1 MKSPDEDEISEELR
15 KLRRR
20 VEEEKP
26 MEACLN
32 AHEVEPQDEKYE
44 PEDEATRLKA
54 WTRTERTAESASLA
68 ALRISPSVMDAEKR
82 ARLKLEVFDSFVEG
96 WVHDLS
102 LFQLCKVKTKGD
114 LLPFP
119 VDSIMEHPSLSGE
132 DKRVLSVLKG
142 ICCGLN
148 SLYGS
153 EPDETN
159 KVSAAQVRC
168 CMFLMEEA
176 RDFVARCPTLPALS
190 WEEYLSV
197 RTIDYKGDE
206 VKVAQITSWE
216 NVRRA
221 LPSEVGTVPL
231 ESVVSKG
238 SLHYTMNFGTYLLP
252 ERDQVYTKP
261 PRIMVADGA
270 WEDLCRGLLAS
281 GVCGL
286 IREAEVH
293 LVQGKRLFN
302 GLFGVPKDEEVDGVP
317 VHRLIMNLVPLN
329 RICRSISG
337 DVSTLPAW
345 PSMHPFELKDGETL
359 VMSSED
365 VRCFFYI
372 FTVPKEWHSYLAF
385 GRQVPPELW
394 PDRDGPYYL
403 CSKVLPMGF
412 CNSVSLAQ
420 HIHRFIVG
428 EAVQECVLK
437 GGRAGWEAEHR
448 KDRPFSWSNPSF
460 RVYLDNFDLLE
471 KTDSRLATTIQG
483 SCSPFVEAL
492 REAYARRQVPRHPK
506 KAVARAIH
514 AEIQGAEVD
523 GVTGMAAPKAD
534 KLGKYIRLCQL
545 LLQARVCAQR
555 QMQVVAGG
563 FVYFCTFRRPL
574 LGALNQV
581 WQFIQSFETGRY
593 QQRIPDG
600 VRLELSRFCLLIPL
614 ARMNFRLAL
623 SSTVTASD
631 ASTTGGGVT
640 ASCGVSQVGAIAANL
655 HVRGD
660 LAELEEVA
668 TVLTIGLFDGIGG
681 LRVAADAVGLTVIGH
696 VSVECH
702 PPARRV
708 VESRF
713 PHTLFINSVEEVDEE
728 VVKSWACQFSQV
740 SVVLLGAGPPCQGVS
755 GLNVDRRGAL
765 RDHRSSLFPH
775 VERIASL
782 LRAHFP
788 WAQVHR
794 LMESVASMDEA
805 DRVVMSQS
813 AGTTPVLIDAA
824 GVTGCRRPRLYWPSW
839 ELEDGN
845 GSSISS
851 VTGEGWSQ
859 VTEVVLQEEHDVSVF
874 LEPGW
879 TKCSPMPFPTFTT
892 CRPRASPGRR
902 PAGFHQCNAEEV
914 NRWRVDSHRFP
925 PYQYRRV
932 FCVENKRGE
941 VRLPSVEEREAL
953 MGFPRGYT
961 AHCLPKSQRHGTAWL
976 DERLTLIGNSWCV
989 FVIAWLLHCLGVPRG
1004 LCNRLTMAELMQQ
1017 CRPGGGARLQSFLLR
1032 PFMRVPRGSVS
1043 PQPDLLA
1050 RKLTGLVSGKGED
1063 LLLQAPSE
1071 DVQRYHR
1078 LRASIPSNLWR
1089 WKTVCGWRW
1098 SGSSEH
1104 INVLEMRAVLTA
1116 LKWRFARKGWIRA
1129 RFLHLV
1135 DSQVCLH
1142 ALARGRSSS
1151 RKLRRTLLRINSLLL
1166 ASGAQGVWTYVH
1178 TELNPADRPS
1188 RHPVKKKWLK

>member
-1 MKSPDEDEISEELR
+1 MRRLEEDEISEELR
-15 KLRRR
+15 KIRKRMS
-20 VEEEKP
+20 EP
-26 MEACLN
+26 MPKLHCPDALSDETQN
-32 AHEVEPQDEKYE
+32 APYE
-44 PEDEATRLKA
+44 SGVLATPLSTWPGTGRA
-54 WTRTERTAESASLA
+54 AEGATSASLQ
-68 ALRISPSVMDAEKR
+68 LHPSEMDAEKR
-82 ARLKLEVFDSFVEG
+82 AQQGLRTVDSFVEG
-96 WVHDLS
+96 WIRDLS
-102 LFQLCKVKTKGD
+102 LFTLCKVKSKGELLPLPID
-114 LLPFP
+114 LL
-119 VDSIMEHPSLSGE
+119 MEHPSFKSVDRSVGL
-132 DKRVLSVLKG
+132 VLRGLMSA
-142 ICCGLN
+142 LN

-153 EPDETN
+153 GPADTL
-159 KVSAAQVRC
+159 KVSSAHIKI
-168 CMFLMEEA
+168 CMFLVEEA
-176 RDFVARCPTLPALS
+176 KDFVARCPNLPDLS
-190 WEEYLSV
+190 WEEYMAV

-206 VKVAQITSWE
+206 VKVAQMTTWE
-216 NVRRA
+216 NVRHA

-231 ESVVSKG
+231 ESVVTKG
-238 SLHYTMNFGTYLLP
+238 SLHYTLNFSTYLMP
-252 ERDQVYTKP
+252 EQDQVFTKA
-261 PRIMVADGA
+261 PRVMVPEGA
-270 WEDLCRGLLAS
+270 WDALCEGLLTR
-281 GVCGL
+281 GVCSL
-286 IREAEVH
+286 IRESEVH
-293 LVQGKRLFN
+293 VVQGQRLFN
-302 GLFGVPKDEEVDGVP
+302 GLFGVPKDEAVGDTQ

-329 RICRSISG
+329 RICRPMAG

-345 PSMHPFELKDGETL
+345 PSMHPFDLKDGETL
-359 VMSSED
+359 LLSSED

-372 FTVPKEWHSYLAF
+372 FTVPKDWHSFLAF
-385 GRQVPPELW
+385 GRKAPRRLW
-394 PDRDGPYYL
+394 PDQQGPYYL
-403 CSKVLPMGF
+403 CSRVLPMGF

-428 EAVQECVLK
+428 EAVRECVQK

-471 KTDSRLATTIQG
+471 KTHSELAEQIQG

-506 KAVARAIH
+506 KAVARAMH
-514 AEIQGAEVD
+514 AEVQGAEVD
-523 GVTGMAAPKAD
+523 GEKGVASPKAE
-534 KLGKYIRLCQL
+534 KLAKYLRLCHL
-545 LLQARVCAQR
+545 LLMAGKCAQR

-581 WQFIQSFETGRY
+581 WAFIQSFEGGPFV
-593 QQRIPDG
+593 QQIPDG
-600 VRLELSRFCLLIPL
+600 VRLELSRFCLLSPL

-640 ASCGVSQVGAIAANL
+640 ASCVLSTVGTIAANL
-655 HVRGD
+655 QVRGD
-660 LAELEEVA
+660 IAEMEDVS
-668 TVLTIGLFDGIGG
+668 TVLTVCLFDGIGG

-702 PPARRV
+702 APARRV

-713 PHTLFINSVEEVDEE
+713 PHTLFVSSVEEVDEE
-728 VVKSWACQFSQV
+728 MVKTWACQFSQV
-740 SVVLLGAGPPCQGVS
+740 SAVLLGAGPPCQGVS
-755 GLNVDRRGAL
+755 GLNADRRGAL

-775 VERIASL
+775 VERIADL
-782 LRAHFP
+782 LRTHFP

-794 LMESVASMDEA
+794 LMESVGSMDDA

-824 GVTGCRRPRLYWPSW
+824 GITGCRRPRLYWPSW

-851 VTGEGWSQ
+851 VTGEGWAQ
-859 VTEVVLQEEHDVSVF
+859 VTELKLEAPYGEGEF

-879 TKCSPMPFPTFTT
+879 SKCSPLPFPTFTT
-892 CRPRASPGRR
+892 SRPRPTPGRR
-902 PAGFHQCNAEEV
+902 PAGVQQCNAEELQ
-914 NRWRVDSHRFP
+914 RWYEDFHRFP
-925 PYQYRRV
+925 PYQYRRD
-932 FCVENKRGE
+932 FCVQNKHGQ
-941 VRLPSVEEREAL
+941 VRLPSVEEREVL

-961 AHCLPKSQRHGTAWL
+961 ANCFPKGQRRGDAWR
-976 DERLTLIGNSWCV
+976 DERLSLLGNSWCV
-989 FVIAWLLHCLGVPRG
+989 FVIVWLLHCLGVPRG
-1004 LCNRLTMAELMQQ
+1004 LCNRLSLADLMQQ
-1017 CRPGGGARLQSFLLR
+1017 CKPGGGSRLQGFLLR
-1032 PFMRVPRGSVS
+1032 PYMRVPRQAGEA
-1043 PQPDLLA
+1043 QPDLLA

-1098 SGSSEH
+1098 SGTAEH

-1116 LKWRFARKGWIRA
+1116 LKWRFARKGWIRT

-1166 ASGAQGVWTYVH
+1166 ASGAHGVWTYVH

-1188 RHPVKKKWLK
+1188 RHPVKKKWVK

>member
-1 MKSPDEDEISEELR
+1 
-15 KLRRR
+15 
-20 VEEEKP
+20 
-26 MEACLN
+26 
-32 AHEVEPQDEKYE
+32 
-44 PEDEATRLKA
+44 
-54 WTRTERTAESASLA
+54 
-68 ALRISPSVMDAEKR
+68 
-82 ARLKLEVFDSFVEG
+82 
-96 WVHDLS
+96 
-102 LFQLCKVKTKGD
+102 
-114 LLPFP
+114 
-119 VDSIMEHPSLSGE
+119 
-132 DKRVLSVLKG
+132 
-142 ICCGLN
+142 
-148 SLYGS
+148 
-153 EPDETN
+153 
-159 KVSAAQVRC
+159 
-168 CMFLMEEA
+168 
-176 RDFVARCPTLPALS
+176 
-190 WEEYLSV
+190 
-197 RTIDYKGDE
+197 
-206 VKVAQITSWE
+206 
-216 NVRRA
+216 
-221 LPSEVGTVPL
+221 
-231 ESVVSKG
+231 
-238 SLHYTMNFGTYLLP
+238 
-252 ERDQVYTKP
+252 
-261 PRIMVADGA
+261 
-270 WEDLCRGLLAS
+270 
-281 GVCGL
+281 
-286 IREAEVH
+286 
-293 LVQGKRLFN
+293 
-302 GLFGVPKDEEVDGVP
+302 
-317 VHRLIMNLVPLN
+317 
-329 RICRSISG
+329 
-337 DVSTLPAW
+337 
-345 PSMHPFELKDGETL
+345 
-359 VMSSED
+359 
-365 VRCFFYI
+365 
-372 FTVPKEWHSYLAF
+372 
-385 GRQVPPELW
+385 
-394 PDRDGPYYL
+394 
-403 CSKVLPMGF
+403 MGF

-420 HIHRFIVG
+420 HIHRFIVA
-428 EAVQECVLK
+428 EAVKECVQR

-471 KTDSRLATTIQG
+471 KTDSQLATSIQG
-483 SCSPFVEAL
+483 TCSPFVEAL

-523 GVTGMAAPKAD
+523 GETGMAAPKAD

-545 LLQARVCAQR
+545 LLSAGACTQR

-581 WQFIQSFETGRY
+581 WQFIQGFENGHY
-593 QQRIPDG
+593 KQKIPDG

-623 SSTVTASD
+623 SATVTASD

-660 LAELEEVA
+660 IAELEDVD
-668 TVLTIGLFDGIGG
+668 TVLTVGLFDGIGG

-713 PHTLFINSVEEVDEE
+713 PHTLFVNSVEEVVDE

-755 GLNVDRRGAL
+755 GLNADRRGAL

-775 VERIASL
+775 VERIACL
-782 LRAHFP
+782 LRRHFP
-788 WAQVHR
+788 WAQVHQ
-794 LMESVASMDEA
+794 LMESVASMDEG

-813 AGTTPVLIDAA
+813 VGTTPVHIDAS
-824 GVTGCRRPRLYWPSW
+824 GLTGCRRPRLYWPSW

-851 VTGEGWSQ
+851 VSGDGWSQ
-859 VTEVVLQEEHDVSVF
+859 VTEVVLEVEHDVNVF

-879 TKCSPMPFPTFTT
+879 AKCSPQPFPTFTT
-892 CRPRASPGRR
+892 SRPRSHPGRR
-902 PAGFHQCNAEEV
+902 PAGLHQCNAEEV
-914 NRWRVDSHRFP
+914 SRWQQDSHRFP

-932 FCVENKRGE
+932 FCLENRQGH
-941 VRLPSVEEREAL
+941 VRLPSVEEREVL
-953 MGFPRGYT
+953 MGFPKGYT
-961 AHCLPKSQRHGTAWL
+961 AHCLPKGQRQGTAWM
-976 DERLTLIGNSWCV
+976 DERLSLIGNSWCV

-1004 LCNRLTMAELMQQ
+1004 LCNRLTMPDLMRQ
-1017 CRPGGGARLQSFLLR
+1017 CQPGGGARLQDFLLR
-1032 PFMRVPRGSVS
+1032 PFMRVPRSSVE
-1043 PQPDLLA
+1043 PQPDLLV

-1078 LRASIPSNLWR
+1078 LRASIPANLWR

-1098 SGSSEH
+1098 SGSPEH

-1116 LKWRFARKGWIRA
+1116 LKWRFARKGWIRT
-1129 RFLHLV
+1129 RFVHLV

-1166 ASGAQGVWTYVH
+1166 ASGAHGVWTYVH

-1188 RHPVKKKWLK
+1188 RRPVKKKWLK